1 MYLPKRPVN
10 FTNRELQRKLLDPNR
25 QKLRRMQMQ
34 KIGFSLQ
41 SNYPAAMPEVLT
53 LLRAVGFDAVS
64 PPWQRGGDLSGTVD
78 AALRC
83 GLTLQSLH
91 GPLRGLDK
99 MWNRDAVQST
109 PILEELLCAADDC
122 ATYGFPLL
130 VVHAW
135 TGLDYTF
142 RESALCFDNFDRL
155 VERAQKNGIRIAFEN
170 LEGPEYLAA
179 LLERYRDTEA
189 VGLCWDSGH
198 ELCYAPNWDFLKEY
212 GHRLLM
218 THLNDN
224 LGITHPEGRL
234 QGTDDL
240 HLLPYDGIAHWSQIL
255 GRLKQ
260 AKPQEILNFE
270 LKIRPKGD
278 RCTMDL
284 YSQLPLE
291 QYFAEAYARA
301 CRAVSE

>member
-1 MYLPKRPVN
+1 MP
-10 FTNRELQRKLLDPNR
+10 
-25 QKLRRMQMQ
+25 

-41 SNYPAAMPEVLT
+41 NKYSAAMPDVLK
-53 LLRAVGFDAVS
+53 LLCAVGFDAVS
-64 PPWQRGGDLSGTVD
+64 PLWQRGGDLAGTVD

-99 MWNRDAVQST
+99 MWSRDTACSA

-122 ATYGFPLL
+122 AAYGFPLL

-142 RESALCFDNFDRL
+142 RESSLFFGNFDRL
-155 VERAQKNGIRIAFEN
+155 VERAHRKGIRIAFEN

-179 LLERYRDTEA
+179 LLERYRDTET

-198 ELCYAPNWDFLKEY
+198 ELCYAPNRDFLKEY

-240 HLLPYDGIAHWSQIL
+240 HLLPYDGIAHWPTIL
-255 GRLKQ
+255 HRLREAKQ
-260 AKPQEILNFE
+260 QEILNFE

-278 RCTMDL
+278 RCTLDL
-284 YSQLPLE
+284 YSKLPLE
-291 QYFAEAYARA
+291 QYFFEAYTRA
-301 CRAVSE
+301 SRAVSGYYP